1 MQDLIKRQDAI
12 VISYNIIEKWAK
24 DIMVEVIKKQMPKKP
39 PTKDI
44 KEMNNEGV

>member
-24 DIMVEVIKKQMPKKP
+24 DIMVEVIKKADAEETTNKRH
-39 PTKDI
+39 
-44 KEMNNEGV
+44 